1 VQIKSVAMTM
11 MLLASSF
18 RGELMAQEASLAERV
33 DSCID
38 QRFDAPVDA
47 TENLLKELAAAGVAE
62 MAGLET
68 LLRAERANYPD
79 TSDWRGKITK
89 HAIECLHVDYQSQYL
104 LFAPDDLDPDQPLAL
119 VVVGHGGNS
128 SMSDRRAEAT
138 ARAYLQAYR
147 PLADSMN
154 TLIVAPSSTRGWGHI
169 GNSLIFSTIS
179 NLKRVFPI
187 DPNRIYITGQSMGG
201 HLSFRAALSLP
212 DRWGAVSPHS
222 GGYDWVEKKS
232 IGNLLNV
239 PGYAIWGKREPFGIN
254 KDNRTNAKW
263 GERHGLDWKFVEK
276 NGGHEIY
283 QDELANVAKFFNEH
297 PRDLYRPVVYL
308 RQGGAMKF
316 VKTWQIKGWPEHTVY
331 SDTKPL
337 RWNMRHW
344 IEVEPRTD
352 LKEPQSL
359 LAKNL
364 GDNRFEV
371 TSLNV
376 RQMSLYLHPAM
387 VDLARP
393 VSVTVNGQELFN
405 DKIGSDP
412 ALMFNLAREFDDRGR
427 VFWAKIDLVV
437 SNDREVEIPTQ
448 Q

>member
-1 VQIKSVAMTM
+1 M
-11 MLLASSF
+11 
-18 RGELMAQEASLAERV
+18 
-33 DSCID
+33 
-38 QRFDAPVDA
+38 
-47 TENLLKELAAAGVAE
+47 
-62 MAGLET
+62 
-68 LLRAERANYPD
+68 
-79 TSDWRGKITK
+79 
-89 HAIECLHVDYQSQYL
+89 
-104 LFAPDDLDPDQPLAL
+104 
-119 VVVGHGGNS
+119 
-128 SMSDRRAEAT
+128 
-138 ARAYLQAYR
+138 
-147 PLADSMN
+147 
-154 TLIVAPSSTRGWGHI
+154 
-169 GNSLIFSTIS
+169 
-179 NLKRVFPI
+179 
-187 DPNRIYITGQSMGG
+187 
-201 HLSFRAALSLP
+201 
-212 DRWGAVSPHS
+212 
-222 GGYDWVEKKS
+222 
-232 IGNLLNV
+232 
-239 PGYAIWGKREPFGIN
+239 
-254 KDNRTNAKW
+254 
-263 GERHGLDWKFVEK
+263 EK

-337 RWNMRHW
+337 RWNLRHW
-344 IEVEPRTD
+344 IEVQPRTD

-371 TSLNV
+371 TSHNV